1 MLSLRISENN
11 AMDTLTTLIKQN
23 EQLKAQLMNTSLIHE
38 LTKVLHSCTNLDDI
52 KKTLL
57 LAIQEI
63 IEFDRVIMF
72 TVDEESYSLKADS
85 WVGLRDTNISRLFIP
100 LGFSGGEITD
110 ALFLNKHILV
120 EHPDATVDIFKTQLK
135 SDSYLVIPLVN
146 KVNRKCWE
154 IKSCTKTACPA
165 HGSVNPFCWSING
178 SGLLINA
185 ADEDERRKACIA
197 CPSFKVEGI
206 LWMDRKIRQ
215 KPITSDDITIITS
228 SITMAGIV
236 IENFR
241 IFEALEKANVS
252 EKKTNNK
259 LKIINNELQVAQARI
274 NNDLDH
280 ARTIQQGLLPHDLED
295 TPDVKIGT
303 FYLSADAVGGDYY
316 DVFSIEPG
324 IYGLVVAD
332 VSGHGV
338 ASALIMSM
346 GKILLKTFSKN
357 EYSPQKTL
365 EKINQAFLSE
375 VDTDHFVT
383 FFYAILD
390 TKQHLLRFTSAGHCP
405 IIMHN
410 RKDGSTAQ
418 FKADGLFLGVFP
430 DMMLKET
437 EFPYEPGSIRMVL
450 YTDGLIEAKNP
461 DDQMY
466 GVERLENISSE
477 TLTIPPKEAVRS
489 ILADQKKFCGEKNS
503 PEDDITLLVIDF

>member
-1 MLSLRISENN
+1 
-11 AMDTLTTLIKQN
+11 MDTLTSLIQQN
-23 EQLKAQLMNTSLIHE
+23 EQLKSQLMNTSLIHE
-38 LTKVLHSCTNLDDI
+38 LTKVLHSCTNLEDI

-63 IEFDRVIMF
+63 IEFDRVILF
-72 TVDEESYSLKADS
+72 AANEENYSLRADS
-85 WVGLRDTNISRLFIP
+85 WVGLKENEINRLFIP

-120 EHPDATVDIFKTQLK
+120 ESPDPK
-135 SDSYLVIPLVN
+135 SDLFATHLGSERYLVIPLVN

-154 IKSCTKTACPA
+154 SKSCTKTTCPA

-185 ADEDERRKACIA
+185 ADEDERRKACVA

-206 LWMDRKIRQ
+206 LWMDRNTRK

-241 IFEALEKANVS
+241 IFEALEKANIS
-252 EKKTNNK
+252 EKKINNK
-259 LKIINNELQVAQARI
+259 LKITNNELQVAQARI

-280 ARTIQQGLLPHDLED
+280 ARTIQQGLLPQDLED

-316 DVFSIEPG
+316 DVFNIAPG

-365 EKINQAFLSE
+365 ERINQTFLSE

-390 TKQHLLRFTSAGHCP
+390 TTKHTLRFTSAGHCP

-410 RKDGSTAQ
+410 RTDGTTRQ

-437 EFPYEPGSIRMVL
+437 ELSYSPGSIRMVL
-450 YTDGLIEAKNP
+450 YTDGLIEAKNK

-466 GVERLENISSE
+466 GVEHLEKKSSQ
-477 TLTIPPKEAVRS
+477 TLDLSAKEAVKA
-489 ILADQKKFCGEKNS
+489 ILSDQKQFCGVDS
-503 PEDDITLLVIDF
+503 TPDDDITLLVIDF